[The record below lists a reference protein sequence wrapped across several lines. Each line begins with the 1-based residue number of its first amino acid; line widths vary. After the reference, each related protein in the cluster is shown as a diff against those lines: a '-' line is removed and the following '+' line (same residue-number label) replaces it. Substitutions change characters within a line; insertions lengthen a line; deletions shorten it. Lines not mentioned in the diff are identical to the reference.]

1 MSFSQALSGLSA
13 AAMNL
18 DSIGNNIANS
28 QTVGFKS
35 SRVQFADVYAGSKIG
50 LGTRVSTVLQNFNDG
65 TLETTN
71 RNMDLGI
78 SGNGF
83 FRFIQNDQV
92 VYSRNGQLTMTSDGY
107 LINAQGARL
116 TGFPAGVMGGGN
128 PQPLNVPADA
138 LEAKATTGVKATL
151 NLDSRADNID
161 RTTVAFDP
169 ANSNTYT
176 YANSATV
183 FDSLGNAHNTT
194 LYFTKVAENQWE
206 VKQARGG
213 EVAPETGTLNFSQNG
228 ILTSSV
234 GVDSFTFSP
243 GGGALDMNLAL
254 DFTGSTQFGNDF
266 QLSSLNQDGYTSG
279 SLVGV
284 IIDNKGNVV
293 GNYANEQTK
302 ILGTI
307 VLANFR
313 NPEGLTPMGDNV
325 WVETSS
331 SGQPLVDVPGTG
343 LLGSIESGTVEM
355 SNVELSKELVNMI
368 IAQRTYQANA
378 QTVKAQDEVLQTAI
392 NLR

>member
-1 MSFSQALSGLSA
+1 MPTHH
-13 AAMNL
+13 
-18 DSIGNNIANS
+18 I
-28 QTVGFKS
+28 
-35 SRVQFADVYAGSKIG
+35 
-50 LGTRVSTVLQNFNDG
+50 
-65 TLETTN
+65 
-71 RNMDLGI
+71 
-78 SGNGF
+78 
-83 FRFIQNDQV
+83 
-92 VYSRNGQLTMTSDGY
+92 
-107 LINAQGARL
+107 
-116 TGFPAGVMGGGN
+116 
-128 PQPLNVPADA
+128 
-138 LEAKATTGVKATL
+138 
-151 NLDSRADNID
+151 
-161 RTTVAFDP
+161 
-169 ANSNTYT
+169 
-176 YANSATV
+176 V
-183 FDSLGNAHNTT
+183 FHC
-194 LYFTKVAENQWE
+194 VAENQWE

-213 EVAPETGTLNFSQNG
+213 SAPETGTLNFSQNG

-234 GVDSFTFSP
+234 GVDSFNFSP

-355 SNVELSKELVNMI
+355 SNVELV
-368 IAQRTYQANA
+368 RTGQY
-378 QTVKAQDEVLQTAI
+378 DHCTAH
-392 NLR
+392 LPS